1 MDAGITEAE
10 LLAAIEEA
18 TNAAPDAKPGWRS
31 TAEWQELW
39 GCSENRAD
47 RLLKRAHRAGVLEH
61 DRRQEMNR
69 VGAPILVPVYRIRAR
84 AE

>member
-31 TAEWQELW
+31 TTEWQVLW
-39 GCSENRAD
+39 QCSESKAD
-47 RLLKRAHRAGVLEH
+47 RLLKRAHRAGILEA
-61 DRRQEMNR
+61 DRRQDKNR
-69 VGAPILVPVYRIRAR
+69 IGIPMWVPVYRIRAR